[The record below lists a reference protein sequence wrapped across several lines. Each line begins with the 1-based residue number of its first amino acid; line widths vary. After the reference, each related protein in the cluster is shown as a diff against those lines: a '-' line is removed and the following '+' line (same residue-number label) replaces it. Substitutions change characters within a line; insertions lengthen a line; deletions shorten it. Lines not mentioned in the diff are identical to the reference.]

1 MVKSGIISSSRI
13 TLSSSNDIAL
23 VQVDNFNE
31 VLEGKSVQDIQ
42 RFEELLGTSDLPR
55 KTKEM
60 SAMSN
65 WLDFM
70 FGKAAE

>member
-1 MVKSGIISSSRI
+1 MVKSGIITSSRI

-23 VQVDNFNE
+23 AQVENLNKC
-31 VLEGKSVQDIQ
+31 LEGKSVQDIQ
-42 RFEELLGTSDLPR
+42 RFEEILGIANHLR
-55 KTKEM
+55 KTKEL